1 MKYYQIVVDAHYIP
15 PVPVGWYGKIDQKTV
30 AEKKSYEMPL
40 HLLFE
45 TESHMQMVFTDVI
58 VFPCLMVSG
67 IVRDVVMRYMP
78 RTGFTRVILFDKA
91 RGCSKAYYMPHLR
104 SAGHIKKDIN
114 GSIAVE
120 KELLGDEAVVKMDGI
135 DKTYI
140 IMRMDI
146 VESVLRRG
154 TVGVGL
160 KEITIV

>member
-1 MKYYQIVVDAHYIP
+1 MKYYQVMVDAHYVP
-15 PVPVGWYGKIDQKTV
+15 PVPVGWYGKIDQKMV
-30 AEKKSYEMPL
+30 GEKKSYEMPA

-58 VFPCLMVSG
+58 VFPCLMVSRT
-67 IVRDVVMRYMP
+67 VRDVMIQYIP
-78 RTGFTRVILFDKA
+78 RAGFTRVILFDK
-91 RGCSKAYYMPHLR
+91 RRKSSRAYYMPDLR
-104 SAGHIKKDIN
+104 SAGHVRKD
-114 GSIAVE
+114 GSGGIMVE
-120 KELLGDEAVVKMDGI
+120 KELLGDKVVVKMERF

-146 VESVLRRG
+146 VESILRRG

>member
-1 MKYYQIVVDAHYIP
+1 MKYYQIVVDAHYVP
-15 PVPVGWYGKIDQKTV
+15 PVPAGWYGKIDRKTV
-30 AEKKSYEMPL
+30 AEKKSCEMPP

-58 VFPCLMVSG
+58 VFPCLMVSRT
-67 IVRDVVMRYMP
+67 VRDVMTQYMP
-78 RTGFTRVILFDKA
+78 RTRFTRVILFDKA
-91 RGCSKAYYMPHLR
+91 RKCSKAYYMPHLR
-104 SAGHIKKDIN
+104 SAGHLKKDI
-114 GSIAVE
+114 GGGVIVE
-120 KELLGDEAVVKMDGI
+120 KELLGNRAAVKMDGI

-146 VESVLRRG
+146 VESILRRG